1 MFSVFKLRQ
10 FSFSKNLNFYLG
22 HGHSEIPCLCLRC
35 LQCPSVM
42 EYRLTRAL
50 PVQGLDKSSLGGTVR
65 TLPWLV
71 VAVVPVHV
79 VHKASEPAT
88 LLAEEG
94 CNSLEKFRIKMES
107 IPAQFA
113 DAKLAII
120 LRNLPLCFVTQSFL
134 QFLEILRN
142 LRQHSLIL
150 FSFQWQPLLTFLGL
164 PLFFFPPSA
173 TTGLGPKPERICK
186 FCLYNFDLFK
196 PFGHSLSFLITLISS
211 SLVRLSIILCFSAG
225 LG

>member
-1 MFSVFKLRQ
+1 
-10 FSFSKNLNFYLG
+10 
-22 HGHSEIPCLCLRC
+22 
-35 LQCPSVM
+35 M

-134 QFLEILRN
+134 LFLEIFRN
-142 LRQHSLIL
+142 LQRAPI
-150 FSFQWQPLLTFLGL
+150 F
-164 PLFFFPPSA
+164 
-173 TTGLGPKPERICK
+173 I
-186 FCLYNFDLFK
+186 
-196 PFGHSLSFLITLISS
+196 
-211 SLVRLSIILCFSAG
+211 
-225 LG
+225 